1 MTDASPPI
9 RRREAARLERRRA
22 IIETAAQSFLAD
34 GYAGTTMSG
43 IAERL
48 GGSKGTLWS
57 YFDSKDAL
65 FAAFL
70 DHSTADFR
78 SDLLPLLEGSGEV
91 TTILEGFVQRFIE
104 KLSSAESIALY
115 RLVIGEGGRFPEI
128 ARLYY
133 DRAQGATE
141 HLLAAF
147 FESRMVAGDLRQASA
162 LEAARLLILLCADVG
177 RRDLLRPEGGGPA
190 ARVEIVRI
198 LDQFMAVYGVGWPR
212 HRTAGFSGN
221 G

>member
-9 RRREAARLERRRA
+9 RRREAARLERRQA

-57 YFDSKDAL
+57 YFKSKEAL

-70 DHSTADFR
+70 DASTTDFR
-78 SDLLPLLEGSGEV
+78 SDLVPLLEGPGEM
-91 TTILEGFVQRFIE
+91 TAILEVFISRFIE
-104 KLSSAESIALY
+104 KLAGVESISLY

-147 FESRMVAGDLRQASA
+147 LESRIVAGDLRPASA

-177 RRDLLRPEGGGPA
+177 RRDLLPDEGARPA
-190 ARVEIVRI
+190 TRIEIVRL
-198 LDQFMAVYGVGWPR
+198 LDQFMAVYGVR
-212 HRTAGFSGN
+212 RTPH
-221 G
+221 